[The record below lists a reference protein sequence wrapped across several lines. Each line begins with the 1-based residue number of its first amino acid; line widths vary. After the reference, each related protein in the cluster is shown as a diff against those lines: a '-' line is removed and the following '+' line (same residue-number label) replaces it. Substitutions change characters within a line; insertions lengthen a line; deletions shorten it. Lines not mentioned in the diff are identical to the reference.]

1 MMDIDANV
9 GAEVILRTKE
19 GKETAVDLYSQ
30 DGIEL
35 LTALRLKQMAQFKT
49 MYEPTSLGMR
59 LIQVPNDIV
68 AMQELIWKVQPDAIV
83 EIGIAH
89 GGSLV
94 MYAGLCELIGKGKV
108 LGIDVEIREENRV
121 NIEKHVLFDRI
132 ELLEYSSLRPEA
144 VQHAKQFCLDA
155 EEIIVILDSNHTTD
169 HVRQEMDLYS
179 DLVSANGY
187 LVVMDGGQ
195 AFVSDIPRG
204 NADWKLNNPLT
215 AVHQFVKENDGFE
228 IDPHFTRF
236 GVTSCPD
243 GFLRRKYRAP

>member
-1 MMDIDANV
+1 MDIDAEA
-9 GAEVILRTKE
+9 GAEIILRTKE
-19 GKETAVDLYSQ
+19 GTETAVALYSH
-30 DGIEL
+30 DGVEL

-59 LIQVPNDIV
+59 VIQVPNDIV

-94 MYAGLCELIGKGKV
+94 MYAGLCELIGRGKV

-121 NIEKHVLFDRI
+121 NIEKHALSDRI
-132 ELLEYSSLRPEA
+132 ELLECSSLEHEA
-144 VQHAKQFCLDA
+144 IRHAQQFCRNA
-155 EEIIVILDSNHTTD
+155 EETIIILDSNHAAD
-169 HVRQEMDLYS
+169 HVRQEMDLYA

-204 NADWKLNNPLT
+204 NADWKLDNPLT
-215 AVHQFVKENDGFE
+215 AIHQFLEKNSGFE

-243 GFLRRKYRAP
+243 GFLRRKPKSS